1 MAEEMQK
8 KTAWV
13 EKDPGAASDEP
24 IIVFDHVDMIF
35 NIASEQLNN
44 LKEYFIKLVRRQ
56 LFFE

>member
-35 NIASEQLNN
+35 NIASPSSST
-44 LKEYFIKLVRRQ
+44 ISRSISSS
-56 LFFE
+56 